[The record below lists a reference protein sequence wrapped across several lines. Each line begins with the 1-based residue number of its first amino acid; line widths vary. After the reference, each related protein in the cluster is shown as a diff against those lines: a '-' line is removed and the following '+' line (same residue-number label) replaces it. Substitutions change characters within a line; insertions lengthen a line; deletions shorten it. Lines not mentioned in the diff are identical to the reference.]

1 MALPLD
7 CREITDVVADLALRV
22 RALEGARLTGRSGVV
37 SSGLRRLDH
46 LLPEGGLRRGTL
58 VEWLGAGAASGA
70 GTLALIAARE
80 LARQGG
86 AVVVIDREAQFY
98 PPGAIRLGIELE
110 QLIVVRPASDED
122 GAWAVDQ
129 VLRTRGVAAVWCAVA
144 RQDDH
149 TLRRWQLAA
158 ETSGAVGLLL
168 RPDAVRHDPS
178 WADLRLLV
186 EPLVRTRR
194 AGRQRQQRITLLRS
208 RSGQAGRTI
217 ELELPAPDALQ
228 SEQPASPAP
237 GRGPTDETRP
247 MPVASPLAAAK
258 ARRRAPSLARG
269 LSCST
274 SVTPRAERAW
284 WRIVRS

>member
-1 MALPLD
+1 MALPLHG
-7 CREITDVVADLALRV
+7 RKITEVVADLALRV
-22 RALEGARLTGRSGVV
+22 RRLERARLPGRTGVV
-37 SSGLRRLDH
+37 SSGHRRLDH

-58 VEWLGAGAASGA
+58 VEWLAAGAASGA

-86 AVVVIDREAQFY
+86 AIVVIDRDRQFY

-110 QLIVVRPASDED
+110 QLIVVRPAGDED
-122 GAWAVDQ
+122 CAWAVDQ
-129 VLRTRGVAAVWCAVA
+129 VLRARGVAAVWCAVA

-158 ETSGAVGLLL
+158 ESSGAVGLLL
-168 RPDAVRHDPS
+168 RPAAVRHDPS
-178 WADLRLLV
+178 WAELRLLV

-208 RSGQAGRTI
+208 RNGQAGRMI
-217 ELELPAPDALQ
+217 ELELPTPDAQ
-228 SEQPASPAP
+228 PYEQPASPAR
-237 GRGPTDETRP
+237 GRGPSDETRL

-258 ARRRAPSLARG
+258 ARRRAR
-269 LSCST
+269 
-274 SVTPRAERAW
+274 RA
-284 WRIVRS
+284 